1 MISEKRIHK
10 QNKKFNKDIE
20 IMKETNR
27 NSGAEECM
35 NKVKIAI
42 ECHQLP

>member
-20 IMKETNR
+20 IMRETNR

-35 NKVKIAI
+35 NKVTIAI